1 MGRDMRVNLV
11 ERARRLA
18 KTIGPIPFLF
28 AWSFGWLAL
37 AMFAVHEIT
46 ASHGRFIWTAAF
58 VFFYGVALIPAFWFA
73 FFLIFVLVFLLI
85 GEIGAAALDAK
96 YFRRILVATTLAAV
110 AAFAGIMR
118 QALPQLAGDQSKGA
132 VVTSHKTGVNFQHGL
147 STTTDKP

>member
-1 MGRDMRVNLV
+1 MQVGFV
-11 ERARRLA
+11 ERMRKLVRAV
-18 KTIGPIPFLF
+18 GPMPFLF

-46 ASHGRFIWTAAF
+46 AASHGRFIWTGAF
-58 VFFYGVALIPAFWFA
+58 VFFYGIALIPALWFA
-73 FFLIFVLVFLLI
+73 FFLIFVLVFLLM
-85 GEIGAAALDAK
+85 GEIGAAALDVK
-96 YFRRILVATTLAAV
+96 YFRRVLVVTTLAAV

-147 STTTDKP
+147 SSTTNKP